1 MPSGPDNGGILRTLR
16 EHPDNAP
23 LPSPSG
29 RIEIASR
36 RIESFGYADCP
47 GHPAW
52 REPADAPDERHPLW
66 LVANQPA
73 TRLHSQLNFRGHSA
87 GAKLHGR
94 EVIRLHPADAA
105 ERGVSNGDIVRVFDD
120 RGACSA
126 AAALTADIRHGVAQ
140 LPTGAWYDPE
150 DPAPDTALCIHGNPN
165 VLTRDVGTSS
175 PAQGC
180 TGQLTTVQVERFTG
194 ALPRFGLTTL
204 RKEQPGDR
212 VVVLSQH
219 RDAADCRTRHCA
231 CCRSGPRPPPIA
243 AAPQQPNALS
253 PLHPSR

>member
-105 ERGVSNGDIVRVFDD
+105 ERGVSNDDIVRVFDD

-140 LPTGAWYDPE
+140 LPTGAWLRSGRPCTGHGALHSWESKRADARCGHVQSGTRVHGATHNGASRAVYRRPSPVRAYDPPE
-150 DPAPDTALCIHGNPN
+150 GATWRPGRGLKSAP
-165 VLTRDVGTSS
+165 
-175 PAQGC
+175 
-180 TGQLTTVQVERFTG
+180 
-194 ALPRFGLTTL
+194 
-204 RKEQPGDR
+204 
-212 VVVLSQH
+212 
-219 RDAADCRTRHCA
+219 
-231 CCRSGPRPPPIA
+231 
-243 AAPQQPNALS
+243 
-253 PLHPSR
+253 